1 MATRSHLTRFWSD
14 ETGATAVEYGII
26 VGVLSLAL
34 VAVFKDAQAIIYNVI
49 VGAATKVEA
58 ATAP

>member
-1 MATRSHLTRFWSD
+1 MAARSHLSRFWSD

-34 VAVFKDAQAIIYNVI
+34 VAVFKDAQTIIYNVI
-49 VGAATKVEA
+49 VDAATKVEA
-58 ATAP
+58 ATGP

>member
-1 MATRSHLTRFWSD
+1 MSRFWSD

-34 VAVFKDAQAIIYNVI
+34 IAIFKDAQTIIYNVI
-49 VGAATKVEA
+49 VQAATKVEA
-58 ATAP
+58 AGG